1 MSNDFTPPP
10 PPPPPPTVPGYGP
23 LFPPPPPPPKRP
35 PTALVA
41 ALAAVGAAI
50 LSSAVTALVTT
61 SGDGGPEAAPT
72 VTVTETAVDA
82 DTADAADTAD
92 GTDTAGTGE
101 EPSADAT
108 DDGAYALTDTVAYD
122 NDVEISLS
130 KFSRGVSNDYASPEN
145 TPYAKFTIKV
155 VNNSGKTFDATSLT
169 VSCAYGDEGKESD
182 SIFDDGL
189 DGTPDTSV
197 LAGRSLSFTWGC
209 ELPEKEKYLQI
220 EVAPDFDSETS
231 IFAGQVK

>member
-1 MSNDFTPPP
+1 MSNDFTP

-35 PTALVA
+35 STALVA

-61 SGDGGPEAAPT
+61 SGDDGPEAAPT
-72 VTVTETAVDA
+72 VTVTETAA
-82 DTADAADTAD
+82 AADAADGEGAAD
-92 GTDTAGTGE
+92 TGE

-122 NDVEISLS
+122 SDGEIGLS
-130 KFSRGVSNDYASPEN
+130 RFSRGVSNDYASPEN

-169 VSCAYGDEGKESD
+169 VSCAYGDEGKESE

-220 EVAPDFDSETS
+220 EVAPDVESETA